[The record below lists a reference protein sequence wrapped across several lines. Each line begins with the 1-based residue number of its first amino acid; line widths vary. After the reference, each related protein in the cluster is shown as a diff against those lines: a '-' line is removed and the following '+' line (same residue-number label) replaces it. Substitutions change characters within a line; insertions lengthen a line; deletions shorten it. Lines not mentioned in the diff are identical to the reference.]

1 MVLGAEAQLN
11 WLVIVIMMILT
22 VSVAI
27 IALRGLKEEKQSS
40 EESVSE
46 EVEDTV
52 ISLRTADVS
61 DDQEEIADNSIKKPG
76 RPKKSEG

>member
-11 WLVIVIMMILT
+11 WLVIVIMMILA
-22 VSVAI
+22 VSIAI

-46 EVEDTV
+46 EVGDTV
-52 ISLRTADVS
+52 VSLQQV
-61 DDQEEIADNSIKKPG
+61 DDSGTEEDSKDSTSKKSG
-76 RPKKSEG
+76 RHKKSEG

>member
-1 MVLGAEAQLN
+1 MNLNAEAQMN
-11 WLVIVIMMILT
+11 WGAIVILMILT
-22 VSVAI
+22 VSIAI

-46 EVEDTV
+46 EVGDTV
-52 ISLRTADVS
+52 ISLQTADVS

-76 RPKKSEG
+76 RPKKTES